1 MSSPDVDDL
10 TSSKQYADKDDA
22 VTLTCA
28 FTDDATITTTVTW
41 YIDDSTTA
49 TTTGVEAGGTGV
61 SLMKFASAVVAD
73 NAAYKCK
80 VDFGGSYGSKTGTS
94 LTQYVRSIDAK
105 VTGTQYALIGT
116 AVTHTCEVHGD
127 ALTGDIVWKNTGG
140 ALTAGYTQNTV
151 GYSDFKT
158 TSTLVIAAQAAADTT
173 TFTCEVEYTQGPTAT
188 SATIDASTL
197 GEYGYDM

>member
-1 MSSPDVDDL
+1 MSDI
-10 TSSKQYADKDDA
+10 TSSKQYADVGDA

-28 FTDDATITTTVTW
+28 YTDPASITPTVTW
-41 YIDDSTTA
+41 YKDTTP
-49 TTTGVEAGGTGV
+49 TTTGVEADGDGK
-61 SLMKFASAVVAD
+61 SLIKFASIAVGD

-80 VDFGGSYGSKTGTS
+80 VDYASTYGDYTATALS
-94 LTQYVRSIDAK
+94 QYARSIDTK

-127 ALTGDIVWKNTGG
+127 ALTGDVVWKNTGG

-151 GYSDFKT
+151 GYSNFKT

-197 GEYGYDM
+197 GEYGYEM